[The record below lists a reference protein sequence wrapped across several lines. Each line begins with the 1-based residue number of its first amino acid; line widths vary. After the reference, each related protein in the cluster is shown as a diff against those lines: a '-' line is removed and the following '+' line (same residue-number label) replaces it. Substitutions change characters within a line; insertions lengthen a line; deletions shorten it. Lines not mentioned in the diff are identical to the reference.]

1 MATGP
6 RHYWRK
12 AIQQSRQGHFEQE
25 SAARVPTVCD
35 AAKTLGMLSMK
46 AQDKLGWFATHFAFL
61 TTPFKRL
68 GISGWKETGCTAAAL
83 RVPVRDAQ
91 HSTDGFWT
99 IDFKLQ
105 SFDVGGTMAG
115 TGRFVRV
122 EVEPNTVAHGVC
134 ESTRIVA
141 GMTVRFGGPV
151 VVDEDG
157 PFLEV
162 HPDQDFQVQTG
173 STEPT
178 MLSQRAAASHTNA

>member
-12 AIQQSRQGHFEQE
+12 AILQPRQGQLEAE
-25 SAARVPTVCD
+25 SSARVPTICD
-35 AAKTLGMLSMK
+35 AARTLGMLSTK

-68 GISGWKETGCTAAAL
+68 GISGWKETGCTAVAL
-83 RVPVRDAQ
+83 GIPVRDAQ

-115 TGRFVRV
+115 PDRFVRV
-122 EVEPNTVAHGVC
+122 EVEPETRAHDVC
-134 ESTRIVA
+134 EKTKIIA
-141 GMTVRFGGPV
+141 DMAVRFGGPV
-151 VVDEDG
+151 VIDEDG

-162 HPDQDFQVQTG
+162 HPDQDFEIQVG
-173 STEPT
+173 SSEPT
-178 MLSQRAAASHTNA
+178 MLGQRAVAGHN

>member
-12 AIQQSRQGHFEQE
+12 AIQKSRQGRFGAESFEL
-25 SAARVPTVCD
+25 APTLCD
-35 AAKTLGMLSMK
+35 GAKTLGMLSTK
-46 AQDKLGWFATHFAFL
+46 PQDKLGWFATHFAFF

-68 GISGWKETGCTAAAL
+68 GISGWKETGCTAVAL
-83 RVPVRDAQ
+83 GIPVRDAQ

-105 SFDVGGTMAG
+105 SFDVGEMTAG
-115 TGRFVRV
+115 PDKFVRV
-122 EVEPNTVAHGVC
+122 EVEPNTEAHRAC
-134 ESTRIVA
+134 EGTMVTA

-151 VVDEDG
+151 VIDEDG

-162 HPDQDFQVQTG
+162 HPDQDFKIQV
-173 STEPT
+173 SSSEPT
-178 MLSQRAAASHTNA
+178 MLGQRAVAGHTK

>member
-12 AIQQSRQGHFEQE
+12 AIQQSRQGHLEQE
-25 SAARVPTVCD
+25 SAERAPTVCD
-35 AAKTLGMLSMK
+35 AAKTLGMLSTK
-46 AQDKLGWFATHFAFL
+46 AQDRLGWFATHFAFL

-68 GISGWKETGCTAAAL
+68 GISGWKETGCTAVAL
-83 RVPVRDAQ
+83 GVPVRDAQ

-99 IDFKLQ
+99 IDFNLQ
-105 SFDVGGTMAG
+105 SFDVGGTTAG
-115 TGRFVRV
+115 PDRFVRV
-122 EVEPNTVAHGVC
+122 EVEPETVAHGVC
-134 ESTRIVA
+134 ESTTIIA

-162 HPDQDFQVQTG
+162 HPEQDFQIQVG
-173 STEPT
+173 SSEPT
-178 MLSQRAAASHTNA
+178 MLAPRSAGRHTTA

>member
-12 AIQQSRQGHFEQE
+12 AIEQSRQGRLEAIATE
-25 SAARVPTVCD
+25 RVPTVCD
-35 AAKTLGMLSMK
+35 AAKTLSMLSTRP
-46 AQDKLGWFATHFAFL
+46 QDKLGWFATHFAFL

-68 GISGWKETGCTAAAL
+68 GISGWKETGCTTAAL
-83 RVPVRDAQ
+83 GVPVRDAQ

-99 IDFKLQ
+99 IDFKLR
-105 SFDVGGTMAG
+105 SFDVGGTIAEPD
-115 TGRFVRV
+115 RFVRV
-122 EVEPNTVAHGVC
+122 EVEPGTVAHGIC
-134 ESTRIVA
+134 ESTRIIA

-162 HPDQDFQVQTG
+162 HPDQDFQVQVG
-173 STEPT
+173 SGEPT
-178 MLSQRAAASHTNA
+178 MPAHGAAVGHTNN